1 MKRKIILLITLLLLS
16 YGYSNAQYGPVVSFT
31 YDDGSDT
38 WPALFNVFQ
47 EYGFPA
53 VVYIN
58 ALNWWVNGAGYNAV
72 NTLLEM
78 KAAGWEVSNHTYNHD
93 LGVTETNVSQ
103 MKSWL
108 DSHEFPNSGF
118 ASPNNDWSH
127 SRVNIVKKYSSYYS
141 RATELPGMSQPF
153 DLYHIERI
161 NLTNRDNITT
171 IRTMLDSAV
180 ANNKWIIFIA
190 HEFGGTYRTPD
201 DTWYQSDSLLR
212 LVLNAVVERGIP
224 VKSVREVINDFF
236 PPDCV
241 IECSKDSM
249 QFPVLP
255 YFEQPESQA
264 EPPVF
269 NTSVWNEYWHNTT
282 WTDPHLIGSPVVYY
296 NTSNDSLQVMKFH
309 RYVLNGQYDVTAT
322 ILLKNPGGT
331 YRLYYSFDSTNTA
344 QYNVV
349 VNKNSDVSL
358 GPVTVTNGQFALY
371 TQNADVVSG
380 GAGDVGWAFIKL
392 FAKPLLVNIKVFL
405 EGPYN
410 GSGTMTTTLN
420 TQGLIPKYQPFKKAP
435 WNYLGTEA
443 RATFPANVVDWVLI
457 ELRSDST
464 TIVSKR
470 AGLLLSDGSVVDVD
484 GSGPVKFK
492 GISNGNYYVV
502 VRHRNHLAIM
512 TSSAIALSSS
522 SPLYDFTIAQ
532 SQAYGTDPLVALPG
546 GGFGMIAGD
555 GNNSTIITASDVTPI
570 ITNLNNFAYLDADVN
585 MSAIV
590 TAADV
595 TKIISNLNKSTN
607 VP

>member
-1 MKRKIILLITLLLLS
+1 
-16 YGYSNAQYGPVVSFT
+16 
-31 YDDGSDT
+31 
-38 WPALFNVFQ
+38 
-47 EYGFPA
+47 
-53 VVYIN
+53 
-58 ALNWWVNGAGYNAV
+58 
-72 NTLLEM
+72 
-78 KAAGWEVSNHTYNHD
+78 
-93 LGVTETNVSQ
+93 
-103 MKSWL
+103 
-108 DSHEFPNSGF
+108 
-118 ASPNNDWSH
+118 
-127 SRVNIVKKYSSYYS
+127 
-141 RATELPGMSQPF
+141 
-153 DLYHIERI
+153 
-161 NLTNRDNITT
+161 
-171 IRTMLDSAV
+171 
-180 ANNKWIIFIA
+180 
-190 HEFGGTYRTPD
+190 
-201 DTWYQSDSLLR
+201 
-212 LVLNAVVERGIP
+212 
-224 VKSVREVINDFF
+224 
-236 PPDCV
+236 
-241 IECSKDSM
+241 
-249 QFPVLP
+249 
-255 YFEQPESQA
+255 
-264 EPPVF
+264 
-269 NTSVWNEYWHNTT
+269 
-282 WTDPHLIGSPVVYY
+282 
-296 NTSNDSLQVMKFH
+296 MKFH

-464 TIVSKR
+464 TIVSRR